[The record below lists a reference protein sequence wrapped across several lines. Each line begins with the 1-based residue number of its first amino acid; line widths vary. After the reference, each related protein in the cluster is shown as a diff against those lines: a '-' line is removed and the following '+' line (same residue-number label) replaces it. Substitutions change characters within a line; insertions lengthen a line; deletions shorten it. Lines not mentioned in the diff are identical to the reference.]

1 MLPLLFMGGAVLYG
15 GKKIIDANDKLDL
28 AKKIDSE
35 AKQLVEDCKSQAE
48 EALDKTNMAISFLIS
63 MKKSVNDNRIE
74 VSNYIKQIKNM
85 THII

>member
-35 AKQLVEDCKSQAE
+35 AKQLVEDSKNQAE
-48 EALDKTNMAISFLIS
+48 EALDKTNMAIPFLIS
-63 MKKSVNDNRIE
+63 MKKVLMITE
-74 VSNYIKQIKNM
+74 LKFQIISSRLK
-85 THII
+85 I